1 MIPPEI
7 IEQVRQATDIVQII
21 GEFVRLKKKGRRY
34 LAVCPFHT
42 EKTPSFSVSPDKQLY
57 YCFGCGKGGTVFTF
71 LMEHE
76 KMSFIEA
83 VRDLARRA
91 NITIREEAG
100 SDVKREF
107 LERISYGNQVAL
119 DYFHHLL
126 YEPKYREVLQNYL
139 KGKRGIIDETIAQF
153 KLGLAGEAWD
163 GLMQYAAG
171 KGLNSEDLEK
181 AGLSI
186 RSETKG
192 NYFDRFRQRLMF
204 PIFNLSQKPI
214 AFGGRTLKKGEPA
227 KYVNSPETPLYVKGN
242 VLYGLNFSK
251 DHIRQ
256 ASPASVFVVEGYF
269 DFISLWQVGVK
280 NVVASS
286 GTAFTLQQ
294 ARLLARFAEEVYLFF
309 DADTAGQ
316 NAALRSV
323 DSLFEAGLEVK
334 VIVPPA
340 GEDPDSIAT
349 GQGVDG
355 IEKLQHEA
363 LGFIQ
368 FRTKGLD
375 IGASGIIGKERL
387 VKELGA
393 LGSKIS
399 DPTRRSLYFA
409 EAAETL
415 GVDVQLLQK
424 VPTKD
429 WRATAPDDE
438 PKRKHSPIEIGF
450 LSLLFN
456 NPGSIDSIFENI
468 SPDDFESHELSRL
481 YSAMINQYQTAG
493 AVDAKVLVD
502 NAKDSEFASLVTEIA
517 STEWDPSQLEGET
530 RKLVKQIIEGKQKR
544 IRAKLRQELSRAEAE
559 GNHEE
564 ANRILQEMKDH
575 GLYAD

>member
-1 MIPPEI
+1 MIPPET

-76 KMSFIEA
+76 KMSFVEA

-126 YEPKYREVLQNYL
+126 YELKYREVLQNYL

-163 GLMQYAAG
+163 GLIRYAAG

-251 DHIRQ
+251 DYIRQ
-256 ASPASVFVVEGYF
+256 ASPASVFIVEGYF

-355 IEKLQHEA
+355 IEKLQHDA

-368 FRTKGLD
+368 FRTKDLD

-415 GVDVQLLQK
+415 GVDVQLLQTI
-424 VPTKD
+424 PAKD
-429 WRATAPDDE
+429 RGTAAPDD
-438 PKRKHSPIEIGF
+438 GF

-468 SPDDFESHELSRL
+468 SPDDFESKELSRL

-502 NAKDSEFASLVTEIA
+502 NAKDPEFASLVTEIA
-517 STEWDPSQLEGET
+517 STEWDPAQLEGET
-530 RKLVKQIIEGKQKR
+530 RKLVKQIIDEKQKR
-544 IRAKLRQELSRAEAE
+544 IRVRLRKELAQAETE